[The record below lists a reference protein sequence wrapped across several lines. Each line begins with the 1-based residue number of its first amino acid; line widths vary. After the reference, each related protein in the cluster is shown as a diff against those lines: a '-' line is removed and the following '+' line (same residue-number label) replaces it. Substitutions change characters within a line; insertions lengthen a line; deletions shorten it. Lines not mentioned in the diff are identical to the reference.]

1 MQPGC
6 ACNGGSLTRTY
17 SCFAGNRVRYPLV
30 IGNFAD
36 SKPFPFFFLM
46 MESILTQLTRQEAWE
61 EFLAYRL
68 MKGRFTWHEFAEAD
82 RFVEQ
87 EAYLHL
93 AQRIAQGDG
102 IGIPTKKIV
111 NKMGTGKKRV
121 VYSFAP
127 DEMVLL
133 KLMAFRLYAYDACFT
148 PNCYAFRRGVKA
160 SDAIFRIRRA
170 IAGRKMWAYKLDI
183 HDYFNSISID
193 ILLPMLAEVMADDP
207 PLYRFFEKML
217 TDNRAISDGKTILE
231 SHGVMA
237 GTPTA
242 PFLADVYLKEVD
254 RYFHD
259 ANVVY
264 ARYSDDIILFAPDLQ
279 TLGEYKSR
287 MAAFL
292 TRYRL
297 EVNPDKE
304 KTYSPDEAY
313 EFLGFKCHAHDI
325 DLSEATKKK
334 MKGKIRRAT
343 KSLMRWSTK
352 NHIEPE
358 KAMKGLINHFN
369 RIFFEN
375 DDKDAL
381 TWSRWFFP
389 VINKTDGLK
398 EIDHYLQQNIRFLG
412 TGKHNKANYKTDYAH
427 LKHLGYK
434 SLVNEYYKSKHS

>member
-1 MQPGC
+1 M
-6 ACNGGSLTRTY
+6 
-17 SCFAGNRVRYPLV
+17 
-30 IGNFAD
+30 
-36 SKPFPFFFLM
+36 K
-46 MESILTQLTRQEAWE
+46 ESILTQLVRQETWE

-68 MKGRFTWHEFAEAD
+68 MKGRFTWHEFDEAD

-87 EAYLHL
+87 EDYLHL
-93 AQRIAQGDG
+93 AQRILQGEG
-102 IGIPTKKIV
+102 LGIPKKKIV

-127 DEMVLL
+127 DEMVIL
-133 KLMAFRLYAYDACFT
+133 KLIAFKLYDYDACFT
-148 PNCYAFRRGVKA
+148 PNCYAFRRGIKA
-160 SDAIFRIRRA
+160 SDAIFRIRQA
-170 IAGRKMWAYKLDI
+170 IGDRRMWAYKLDI

-193 ILLPMLAEVMADDP
+193 ILLPMLADMLADDP
-207 PLYRFFEKML
+207 QLYRFFEKML
-217 TDNRAISDGKTILE
+217 TDNRVEYNGETILE

-237 GTPTA
+237 GVPTA

-259 ANVVY
+259 AHVIY
-264 ARYSDDIILFAPDLQ
+264 ARYSDDIIMFAPDCE
-279 TLGEYKSR
+279 TLEVYISQ
-287 MAAFL
+287 MAEFL
-292 TRYRL
+292 AKYRL

-304 KTYSPDEAY
+304 KIYSPDEAY
-313 EFLGFKCHAHDI
+313 EFLGFKCFAHDI
-325 DLSEATKKK
+325 DISEATKKK

-343 KSLMRWSTK
+343 NSMMRWKIK

-375 DDKDAL
+375 DDTESL

-398 EIDHYLQQNIRFLG
+398 EIDHYLQQNIRFLA
-412 TGKHNKANYKTDYAH
+412 TGKHNKANYKTNYAQ
-427 LKHLGYK
+427 LKQLGYR
-434 SLVNEYYKSKHS
+434 SLVNEYYKNH